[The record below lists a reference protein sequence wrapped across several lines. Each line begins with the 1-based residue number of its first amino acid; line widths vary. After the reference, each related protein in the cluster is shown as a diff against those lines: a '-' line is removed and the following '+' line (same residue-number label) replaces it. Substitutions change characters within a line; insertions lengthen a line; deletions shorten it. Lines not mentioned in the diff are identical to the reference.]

1 MTEQQTTAG
10 TTERPPDE
18 VEERAARLFDLRRVI
33 GGVFLLYGL
42 VMTILGLTA
51 SDADIEKAAG
61 VNINLWMG
69 LAMLALG
76 GLFWLW
82 ALTRPLGSDEP
93 GGRPG
98 GDGERFRRD
107 ADAGGQ

>member
-1 MTEQQTTAG
+1 MTEQTTI
-10 TTERPPDE
+10 TERPPE
-18 VEERAARLFDLRRVI
+18 EREERAARLFDLRRVI

-69 LAMLALG
+69 LAMLVLG

-82 ALTRPLGSDEP
+82 ALTRPLGSEET
-93 GGRPG
+93 GRRPG
-98 GDGERFRRD
+98 GDGQRFTRREE
-107 ADAGGQ
+107 ARRQ